1 MITGYF
7 RPALLLGAALWVA
20 STGAFAAGV
29 YKWTD
34 SEGNVH
40 YTQTP
45 PPEGVAEKMTPPPP
59 VPKTSKTLPQEK
71 PVPPPAAA
79 PASDKAA
86 EDRRRKE
93 REAEIARQ
101 NCETARKNLDI
112 YTTSRRLLTEEG
124 EAIILDDE
132 VRDAKIREANENIE
146 KYCR

>member
-29 YKWTD
+29 YKWSD

-45 PPEGVAEKMTPPPP
+45 PPEGGAEKMTPPPP
-59 VPKTSKTLPQEK
+59 APKALPQER
-71 PVPPPAAA
+71 PAPTPAAA
-79 PASDKAA
+79 PAGDKAA

-124 EAIILDDE
+124 EAIILDDD
-132 VRDAKIREANENIE
+132 VREAKIREANENIK
-146 KYCR
+146 KYCQ